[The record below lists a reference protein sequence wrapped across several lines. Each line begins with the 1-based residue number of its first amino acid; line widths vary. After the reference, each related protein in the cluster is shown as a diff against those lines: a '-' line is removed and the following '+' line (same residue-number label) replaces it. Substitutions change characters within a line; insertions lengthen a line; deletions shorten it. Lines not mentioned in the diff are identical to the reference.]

1 MAHDGEVKFMD
12 IPFGGVEWSDGV
24 RWHKG
29 ENESG
34 TPSEAPV
41 TEIEGLVREFSFT
54 DGVDG
59 VLFFDDHNKRE
70 TADLR
75 IVIIG
80 RVTTGGPPD
89 HEEELSSNGVDSS
102 SEGGNLL
109 RDVED
114 RQEDTRGPSSN
125 DQEYYVLLVQPVNIE
140 DRRFE
145 RAGVGTIS
153 KRHIV
158 FERPALKS
166 RVI

>member
-1 MAHDGEVKFMD
+1 MAYDGEVRFIG
-12 IPFGGVEWSDGV
+12 IPFEGIEWSDGV
-24 RWHKG
+24 QWHKG
-29 ENESG
+29 ENDSG
-34 TPSEAPV
+34 TPSEASV
-41 TEIEGLVREFSFT
+41 AEIEGLVREFSFT
-54 DGVDG
+54 DGAD
-59 VLFFDDHNKRE
+59 VLFFDDHNKME

-80 RVTTGGPPD
+80 RATIGGSPD
-89 HEEELSSNGVDSS
+89 HEEGSSSHGVDLS

-114 RQEDTRGPSSN
+114 SPEDTRGLSSS

-145 RAGVGTIS
+145 RAGVGIIS